1 MRKVIY
7 IVVGLILFNF
17 IFATGETTSD
27 KNIQRNQNEK
37 NIMNDSNDKYN
48 ILLIENESLK
58 KEKQKLDSKISEM
71 KKVGDYGILYNV
83 DQYYNNAWNK
93 LIVTLSIIGGILGTA
108 IGIFQ
113 WKKSKELIRTQ
124 KNLEKTEKKLNRK
137 IENSLEEKEKEL
149 NDKIK
154 EINEKLINSGED
166 TSKNLIKVM
175 KYNEELI
182 GIKNEEL
189 QKYYE
194 EKMSR
199 VEESIKLLKE
209 ENDRRELYNKIDIN
223 LLNADN
229 YDFKKHYEMSLY
241 YFLENLKL
249 FLGNNLIGLG
259 MNLLKLNFLLQKCDR
274 EGEKIEEAEL
284 IKIEQ
289 VLEKIDNQIK
299 GNIEDNKNKN
309 EIMDIIKKI
318 KENNK
323 KS

>member
-17 IFATGETTSD
+17 IFATGETTSN
-27 KNIQRNQNEK
+27 KNVQRNQNEK

-175 KYNEELI
+175 EYNEELI

-284 IKIEQ
+284 IKIEE